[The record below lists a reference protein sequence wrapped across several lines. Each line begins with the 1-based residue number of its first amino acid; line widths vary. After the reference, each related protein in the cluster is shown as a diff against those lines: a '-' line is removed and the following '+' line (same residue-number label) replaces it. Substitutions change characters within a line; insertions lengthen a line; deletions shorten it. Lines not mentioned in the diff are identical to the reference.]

1 MQNNYKLKYSSCF
14 NDIFIRFKGLTL
26 SLTTYLK
33 MQNIAIVKNEIIS
46 LIKQVKANMEKK
58 LAKKLD
64 IEFHNIYCHLIENV
78 VYNFKEEDLLCS
90 ILDNYG
96 VAQIILCNMVVQWI
110 KTKEE
115 VVLDKNEIKRI
126 FFSLNNFIKREY
138 GDDFFELL
146 NIMGL
151 YNKDNIDKIINPI
164 DAIRNA
170 SALLKNFH
178 PCELNSSLNAFIVN
192 NYDKFKKYGL
202 IELGIIPGDLTSFI
216 NNYKNVLKLLIIVK
230 RMEKYEEKS
239 RLNFFMEFKAQNDY
253 LDQINYVLFKIG
265 KTKLLNLDNEK
276 QDLDL
281 INDKCES
288 LFKMNKKLKEKSNK
302 ILNELNA
309 KKKEANELKSEII
322 NLKNKVLNVEK
333 KWDKYK
339 QELLDKE
346 KEIKECQ
353 QQIKDMGNEI
363 FTVSNS
369 LHSSETKINN
379 HLHRKICGRIEN
391 YFLNIISP
399 SGREE
404 VEKEIKKNKSKI
416 DVYVKIINQEYPNY
430 FKKIRGEGIDYSNFL
445 HYINIF
451 RINNNAECHDTT
463 KVNYDSILRILKEYF
478 DNAFDFKKPLDFM
491 ITNFEEFKVYIFDP
505 KYELDKDLYTIFQ
518 KKEEDAEH

>member
-1 MQNNYKLKYSSCF
+1 
-14 NDIFIRFKGLTL
+14 
-26 SLTTYLK
+26 
-33 MQNIAIVKNEIIS
+33 
-46 LIKQVKANMEKK
+46 
-58 LAKKLD
+58 
-64 IEFHNIYCHLIENV
+64 
-78 VYNFKEEDLLCS
+78 
-90 ILDNYG
+90 
-96 VAQIILCNMVVQWI
+96 
-110 KTKEE
+110 
-115 VVLDKNEIKRI
+115 
-126 FFSLNNFIKREY
+126 
-138 GDDFFELL
+138 
-146 NIMGL
+146 MGL

-253 LDQINYVLFKIG
+253 LEQINYVLFKIG
-265 KTKLLNLDNEK
+265 KTQLLNLDNEK

-288 LFKMNKKLKEKSNK
+288 LLKMNTKLKEKSNK
-302 ILNELNA
+302 ILNELYA
-309 KKKEANELKSEII
+309 KKKQANELKSEII
-322 NLKNKVLNVEK
+322 NLKSQIINLKNEVLNVEK
-333 KWDKYK
+333 KGDKYK

-353 QQIKDMGNEI
+353 QQMEDMANEI

-404 VEKEIKKNKSKI
+404 VEKEI
-416 DVYVKIINQEYPNY
+416 Q
-430 FKKIRGEGIDYSNFL
+430 
-445 HYINIF
+445 
-451 RINNNAECHDTT
+451 
-463 KVNYDSILRILKEYF
+463 
-478 DNAFDFKKPLDFM
+478 
-491 ITNFEEFKVYIFDP
+491 
-505 KYELDKDLYTIFQ
+505 
-518 KKEEDAEH
+518 